1 MFHTFDTEVAEQF
14 NDANIATLF
23 QNLCYWIIHNK
34 TNNKNKNDIEINGVV
49 VERYFT
55 FNSIQAFLKQF
66 PYFSK
71 KQIENYL
78 NKLKEEGLITKGNFN
93 KVGFDRTSWFC
104 LVDEEYWTQKYLGK
118 PKHSEEK
125 TPEKKADTLASE
137 VPEQVSIDSKEAIIR
152 EQPPVSE
159 NTSNIPE
166 KTYTEPEIDP
176 SHPENENLQFFH
188 FPKRGNA
195 FPLLGGVSHR
205 EQPPASEN
213 TSNIPEKTYT
223 EPEIDPSHP
232 ENENLQFFHF
242 PKRGNAFPQ
251 NGKPIPDINSNPKLK
266 YKQNTAAAVRST
278 LCALDTTLILD
289 GEFYPAAAEYLNR
302 FELEEEYL
310 RWFYQHLKKT
320 KKINNFSGYFFT
332 VFFRDVYVQRYK
344 ADSASQQNKQKERDM
359 AVSPYSCPV
368 CGQDQNISPETR
380 SCSCCETPL
389 NPSGEEIE
397 RYKVVYRMDDKT
409 KEQYIFARCGVLRTG
424 GNVSENLKELDRQ
437 FGIVV

>member
-152 EQPPVSE
+152 EQPPV
-159 NTSNIPE
+159 
-166 KTYTEPEIDP
+166 
-176 SHPENENLQFFH
+176 
-188 FPKRGNA
+188 
-195 FPLLGGVSHR
+195 
-205 EQPPASEN
+205 SEN